1 MRKPLTFEQKEK
13 DKQRKRTKSALLKAR
28 RSYMYSLY
36 TRQFVTFIKD
46 KDGNQSCLVYERNG
60 NYDHMFYVPYNEGKI
75 IYDVDENHKAF
86 LRIEYDKTKVQ
97 RAKVSKLA
105 PKKLFIITEN
115 GILISRRT
123 KKVLSQYLHPN
134 GYWMHASKIGGRNGI
149 NVCFKIHRLIA
160 HAFCP
165 RPERHL
171 YKDYEELQ
179 VNHKDGVK
187 TNNHYTN
194 LEWCTNQ
201 ENTIH
206 AYKTGL
212 MPFGIDRENA
222 KLTKEQVN
230 WIRQH
235 KKDNPSTKHRWYA
248 EMFNI
253 DRSNITEIINNV
265 IYKDSNYTPPN
276 KTINYNLVL

>member
-13 DKQRKRTKSALLKAR
+13 DKQRKRTKSALLKTR

-60 NYDHMFYVPYNEGKI
+60 NYDHMFYVPHNKGKI
-75 IYDVDENHKAF
+75 IYDIDENNKAF

-97 RAKVSKLA
+97 IAKVSKITT
-105 PKKLFIITEN
+105 KKLFVITES
-115 GILISRRT
+115 GILISRRS
-123 KKVLSQYLHPN
+123 KKVLSLHLNEKGYLTQCSTLEN
-134 GYWMHASKIGGRNGI
+134 NKSLGLR
-149 NVCFKIHRLIA
+149 IHRLVA

-165 RPERHL
+165 RPEHL
-171 YKDYEELQ
+171 KDIPYDKLQ
-179 VNHKDGVK
+179 VNHKDGIK
-187 TNNHYTN
+187 TNNHWSN

-206 AYKTGL
+206 AYNTGL
-212 MPFGIDRENA
+212 MPSGANKENA

-276 KTINYNLVL
+276 RTINYNFVL